1 VAAPTNA
8 EAARLL
14 RCMDGLGTVRRLD
27 RLHEALVIAYE
38 TGRWDL
44 EREQLGDV
52 PAESCLEG

>member
-14 RCMDGLGTVRRLD
+14 HCMNGLGTVARLD
-27 RLHEALVIAYE
+27 RLHDALRIAYE